1 MSAVKPYLQDVTAD
15 RDIRILVFRYYGT
28 FSRTILTMF
37 EVLFANWAR
46 SCRILVE
53 NVSEWFSLAF
63 ILYRCLIGFA
73 VLNVVSAVF
82 IQQTMKVAQQ
92 DRQFMIAQ
100 KKKSAA
106 SFVKR
111 LADLFHKLDTSGDG
125 QLSKEE
131 FDHMVKDSNMREV
144 MGHSDIEVQDME
156 ALWNILDNGDGE
168 LSVDE
173 FLMGVA
179 RIKGPSKSLDTVHVL
194 HLCQR
199 MEKKVDA

>member
-37 EVLFANWAR
+37 EVLFANWAP

-100 KKKSAA
+100 KEKSAA

-111 LADLFHKLDTSGDG
+111 P
-125 QLSKEE
+125 LS
-131 FDHMVKDSNMREV
+131 
-144 MGHSDIEVQDME
+144 
-156 ALWNILDNGDGE
+156 LTY
-168 LSVDE
+168 
-173 FLMGVA
+173 
-179 RIKGPSKSLDTVHVL
+179 SK
-194 HLCQR
+194 
-199 MEKKVDA
+199 